1 MPMVVIMPGESLW
14 NVAPGGKSRVRSTS
28 IYIVARMWLLLVNTV
43 THSFHKYLLSNY
55 YVPANRLGLPWWIFS
70 WGRS

>member
-1 MPMVVIMPGESLW
+1 MPMVVITPGESVQ
-14 NVAPGGKSRVRSTS
+14 NVAPEGKSCIRSTS
-28 IYIVARMWLLLVNTV
+28 VYVVAKMWLLLVNTV

-55 YVPANRLGLPWWIFS
+55 YVPANRPGIQWWTFS